1 MLDRSGGTGMARSL
15 NKVLLIGHVGK
26 DPEIRYTPAGVP
38 VAQFRLATNEYWRDS
53 EGQLQEATEWHT
65 IVAWR
70 NLAELTERQIQRG
83 TRLFIEG
90 RIRSRTYEDA
100 SGARRVAYEIQADSI
115 IVLVGRKEADTQSPQ
130 SDTPPEGESSSSEDV
145 PF

>member
-1 MLDRSGGTGMARSL
+1 MARSL
-15 NKVLLIGHVGK
+15 NKVLLIGNVGK

-38 VAQFRLATNEYWRDS
+38 VAQFSFATNESWRNQ
-53 EGQLQEATEWHT
+53 EGQYQEITEWHT

-70 NLAELTERQIQRG
+70 HLAELSERQIQRG

-90 RIRSRTYEDA
+90 RIRSRNYEDS
-100 SGARRVAYEIQADSI
+100 SGTKRTAVEIVAETI
-115 IVLVGRKEADTQSPQ
+115 IVLDGRKEAPPSGQEAAPDTEQ
-130 SDTPPEGESSSSEDV
+130 ESSSDDV

>member
-1 MLDRSGGTGMARSL
+1 MARSL
-15 NKVLLIGHVGK
+15 NKVLLIGNVGK

-70 NLAELTERQIQRG
+70 NLAELAERQIQRG
-83 TRLFIEG
+83 SRLFIEG
-90 RIRSRTYEDA
+90 RIRSRSYEDS
-100 SGARRVAYEIQADSI
+100 SGAKRTAFEIIADSI
-115 IVLVGRKEADTQSPQ
+115 IVLDGRKESSPSPPDTP
-130 SDTPPEGESSSSEDV
+130 SDTDTSSQDL

>member
-1 MLDRSGGTGMARSL
+1 MVGL
-15 NKVLLIGHVGK
+15 NKVLLIGNVGK

-38 VAQFRLATNEYWRDS
+38 VAQFSFATNESWRNQ
-53 EGQLQEATEWHT
+53 EGQYQEVTEWHT

-70 NLAELTERQIQRG
+70 HLAELSERQIQRG

-90 RIRSRTYEDA
+90 RIRSRNYEDS
-100 SGARRVAYEIQADSI
+100 SGTKRTAVEIVAETI
-115 IVLVGRKEADTQSPQ
+115 IVLDGRKE
-130 SDTPPEGESSSSEDV
+130 TPPSGQETTPDTEQASPSEDV